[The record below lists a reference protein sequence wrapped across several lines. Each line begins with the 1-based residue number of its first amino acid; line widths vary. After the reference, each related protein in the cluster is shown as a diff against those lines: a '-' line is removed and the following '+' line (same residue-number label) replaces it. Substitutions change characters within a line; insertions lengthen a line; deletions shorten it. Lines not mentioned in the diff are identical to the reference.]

1 MEMENEKLVN
11 KKYSPIFW
19 RLFGLG
25 LGISSVSAILDTMK
39 DLPDTVVFINSL
51 LFISTFILLFFWCKY
66 FNESWK
72 KIGKKYGWLI
82 GLITIIPFG
91 SIIALLVARH
101 YLKNTN
107 YWKEFEKIKKPDS
120 LEGRKLKKKAMII
133 ILLMILAFFIGTY
146 SIFTFLSEQ
155 TADAITGPYTILFI
169 VAIIGFT
176 FYFNNKIE
184 KLKI

>member
-1 MEMENEKLVN
+1 MEMENETLVN

-91 SIIALLVARH
+91 SIIALLVAC
-101 YLKNTN
+101 
-107 YWKEFEKIKKPDS
+107 
-120 LEGRKLKKKAMII
+120 
-133 ILLMILAFFIGTY
+133 LLYTSPSPRDGL
-146 SIFTFLSEQ
+146 LS
-155 TADAITGPYTILFI
+155 
-169 VAIIGFT
+169 
-176 FYFNNKIE
+176 
-184 KLKI
+184 